1 MLSDALKA
9 AAYEAEELEK
19 KQKEQESRLI
29 IYEARICEL
38 EDETL
43 KLKSTLKK
51 VKDSLYSAV
60 IALNELK
67 N

>member
-9 AAYEAEELEK
+9 AAQEAEELEK
-19 KQKEQESRLI
+19 MQKDQESRLI
-29 IYEARICEL
+29 SYETRICML

-43 KLKSTLKK
+43 KLKGTLKK
-51 VKDSLYSAV
+51 VKDSLYSVV
-60 IALNELK
+60 IALNELE

>member
-9 AAYEAEELEK
+9 AAHEAEELEK

-38 EDETL
+38 EDEAL
-43 KLKSTLKK
+43 KLKGTLKK

-60 IALNELK
+60 IALNELE

>member
-9 AAYEAEELEK
+9 AAQEAEKLEK
-19 KQKEQESRLI
+19 MQKDQESRLI
-29 IYEARICEL
+29 SYETRICIL

-43 KLKSTLKK
+43 KLKGTLKK
-51 VKDSLYSAV
+51 VKDSLHSVV
-60 IALNELK
+60 IALNELE

>member
-9 AAYEAEELEK
+9 AAQEAEALEK
-19 KQKEQESRLI
+19 RQKDQESRLI
-29 IYEARICEL
+29 TYETRICML

-43 KLKSTLKK
+43 KLKGTLKK

>member
-9 AAYEAEELEK
+9 AAQEAEALEK
-19 KQKEQESRLI
+19 RQKDQESRLI
-29 IYEARICEL
+29 TYETRICML

-43 KLKSTLKK
+43 KLRGTLNK
-51 VKDSLYSAV
+51 VKDSLYSVV
-60 IALNELK
+60 IALNELE